1 MTLVVLAAGMGSRYG
16 GMKQIDP
23 ITADGEFIL
32 DFSVYDAIRAGF
44 NKVVF
49 VIKEEMLDDFKETV
63 GKRIEGKIKV
73 EYAFQKADR
82 FVGADRIPEGRVK
95 PWGTTHA
102 LLCARDYLTENF
114 AVINADD
121 FYGKEAYETLAAH
134 LKNATDKDGVSNVA
148 MVGYVLGNTLTEN
161 GSVSRG
167 VCTVNDEGMLESIV
181 ETTQIIPDGD
191 TAAYII
197 DDKKYPLSYDTMV
210 SMNFW
215 GFTPSILD
223 RLAEDFEN
231 FLGTISDNPMKK
243 ECYLPF
249 SVDVAMKAGKC
260 QVKAYLTNSKWFGV
274 TYGDDK
280 PKVVKGIRE
289 LIDAGVYPDGLWK

>member
-1 MTLVVLAAGMGSRYG
+1 M
-16 GMKQIDP
+16 DP
-23 ITADGEFIL
+23 VAKTGEFIL

-44 NKVVF
+44 EKVVF
-49 VIKEEMLDDFKETV
+49 VIKEEMLEDFKDTV

-73 EYAFQKADR
+73 EYAFQKPER

-102 LLCARDYLTENF
+102 LLCARDFVTENF

-121 FYGKEAYETLAAH
+121 FYGKEAYETIAEH
-134 LKNATDKDGVSNVA
+134 LKNATDKDGVTSAA

-167 VCTVNDEGMLESIV
+167 VCTIGEDGMLKDIV
-181 ETTQIIPDGD
+181 ETTQIIPDGE

-197 DDKKYPLSYDTMV
+197 DDNKYPLPYETIV

-215 GFTPSILD
+215 GFTPSIFD

-231 FLGTISDNPMKK
+231 FLGNLSDNPLKK

-260 QVKAYLTNSKWFGV
+260 NVKTYSSNAKWFGV

-280 PKVVKGIRE
+280 PVVVKGIRE
-289 LIDAGVYPDGLWK
+289 MIDAGVYPDGLWK